1 MLAKLRQND
10 FIKSVSILLSGTIVS
25 QLLNYI
31 FIPILSR
38 IYSVE
43 EMADL
48 SLFLRISGFI
58 IGIGTA
64 RFEYT
69 LPLPKQDA
77 HSFLLY
83 RVSVRIATYVLILA
97 SVLGIGWLFYEP
109 FSWFNVLFVILVLIG
124 SFLCI
129 LINLGTNWSIRNNT
143 FKFISRSRIVNSL
156 LSNVFKLVFAY
167 LKMGSV
173 GLLLGTVLAYFFSSI
188 RFVKEYLR
196 SKTVFQPQYSKA
208 KQLVLVKE
216 FKHFPLINLPHS
228 LSDLGRDLLIAFLVV
243 LYFGKEVFGHYSYS
257 LMILNV
263 PITLIGISIS
273 QVFFNKVSRMVN
285 EGTPIYGFV
294 KRMMVIL
301 FGISV
306 VPFTILYFFS
316 EDIFA
321 LVLGEVW
328 RTAGTYSEIMV
339 FYFMFNFLV
348 SPLSQ
353 LPLVL
358 NRQKEVFVLGLI
370 NSSGQ
375 VLMMAVLPVFF
386 GSSEYAFTIVLKYVV
401 VFQILILFVHIFL
414 YLRYAMKGKKAQ
426 KSIVQ
431 I

>member
-1 MLAKLRQND
+1 MLVKLRQND

-97 SVLGIGWLFYEP
+97 SVLGIGWLFFQP
-109 FSWFNVLFVILVLIG
+109 FSWFNVVFVILVLIG

-129 LINLGTNWSIRNNT
+129 LVNLGTNWSIRNNT

-188 RFVKEYLR
+188 RFIKEYLR
-196 SKTVFQPQYSKA
+196 NKLVFQPQFSKA

-216 FKHFPLINLPHS
+216 YKHFPLINLPHS

-273 QVFFNKVSRMVN
+273 QVFFNKVSKMVN

-353 LPLVL
+353 LSFVI
-358 NRQKEVFVLGLI
+358 NRQKEMFILGLTHSI
-370 NSSGQ
+370 GQ
-375 VLMMAVLPVFF
+375 VLLFATLPLAFGGSEEGFRSTLHVLVIFQSLMMLLN
-386 GSSEYAFTIVLKYVV
+386 IVMY
-401 VFQILILFVHIFL
+401 L
-414 YLRYAMKGKKAQ
+414 YFAKKGKK
-426 KSIVQ
+426 VN
-431 I
+431 